1 MTISMYSRRQS
12 SSSLLPNLPTTNPNR
27 RRSACL
33 FWSMTG
39 STLAAKRS
47 AFALL
52 EVMPHRCACVSF
64 GYPAPGFPRR
74 CNDFV
79 QQAAVQLPNVV
90 AYGDV
95 ARAMVTRSLVLL
107 FRQCP
112 WWSGG
117 VAIDLAYRPR
127 CISARPCR

>member
-33 FWSMTG
+33 IWSMTG

-52 EVMPHRCACVSF
+52 EAMPHRCACFSF
-64 GYPAPGFPRR
+64 GYRAPGFPRR
-74 CNDFV
+74 CDDFV

-95 ARAMVTRSLVLL
+95 AR
-107 FRQCP
+107 
-112 WWSGG
+112 
-117 VAIDLAYRPR
+117 RPR
-127 CISARPCR
+127 GLTLNVEAGSAFDWTMAARCRLDSVVAAVAPKRAL